1 MGASKTRMGARVAD
15 GYNAPM
21 RIEQWEQSGMS
32 WEALGGRLLA
42 AASKPRTARVI
53 NAGAAVAVAAFLAS
67 WTWGALSPPVQS
79 AAPQVTVEHSTQAPL
94 SVLLRSHLFGRS
106 TTTTLAS
113 IPVSHLALT
122 LSGLVTGKPGV
133 ALIGKPGK
141 GVRPYIVGA
150 AISSGV
156 VLAAVAPDRAILKQN
171 GRLQSLLLYP
181 PSSSGVGSPSSAAT
195 QVPAAPPAPVQRPN
209 MGTRHSVTVPVEPSV
224 VAAFGSVSN
233 ATLKSWLTP
242 GPAGGVL
249 VKQAPGP
256 AFASLGL
263 RKGDIIEEVNGR
275 PVNSLGA
282 AVSAYMAG
290 AKNGDVTV
298 DVARDG
304 HMKAFTYKMQ
314 GP

>member
-1 MGASKTRMGARVAD
+1 MGARVAD

-21 RIEQWEQSGMS
+21 RIEQWERSGMS
-32 WEALGGRLLA
+32 WQALGGRLLA
-42 AASKPRTARVI
+42 AASRPRAARAI
-53 NAGAAVAVAAFLAS
+53 NAVAAVAVAALLAS
-67 WTWGALSPPVQS
+67 WTWGALSPSVRS
-79 AAPQVTVEHSTQAPL
+79 AAPEVALTHGRRAPL

-106 TTTTLAS
+106 TLTAPAA

-122 LSGLVTGKPGV
+122 LSGLVAGKPGV
-133 ALIGKPGK
+133 ALIGRPGK

-150 AISSGV
+150 TISSGV
-156 VLAAVAPDRAILKQN
+156 VLAAVDPDRAILKQH
-171 GRLQSLLLYP
+171 GRLESLLLYP
-181 PSSSGVGSPSSAAT
+181 AGGAGAGSPSAM
-195 QVPAAPPAPVQRPN
+195 PAQTPSPLPGGSPNARSDRP
-209 MGTRHSVTVPVEPSV
+209 VTVPIEPAV
-224 VAAFGSVSN
+224 VAAFGGVSN

-249 VKQAPGP
+249 VKQAPGR

-298 DVARDG
+298 DVAREG
-304 HMKAFTYKMQ
+304 HMKAFTYTMQ